1 MGEETKN
8 QKLPAQPPRRVK
20 AIGSILAECFRR
32 FFSDDPPI
40 VAASIAFF
48 GMLGV
53 FPLSLICLIFFG
65 LFVRNLETSE
75 GLSLLLARYMPM
87 QPDFIL
93 DNLLS
98 ISQSFG
104 PVTLVSAF
112 LLWWASSGVYFPIQK
127 ALDRAWGIKNSR
139 PWWHGQLVA
148 MEMAVIVGFLLLLS
162 IGLTVANIFYLP
174 ALLGRL
180 GWEEVPG
187 FVDFFIHA
195 GVLLASFGVTVALF
209 LLIYHRLP
217 NRRLR
222 FREALPSALFAAVF
236 WELARSIFILLLP
249 HFNYRRIYG
258 SIGVVVMLMTWSYI
272 SSLIMLLGAQ
282 LSPVIYHTLTK
293 NPRLLPSEEPTAPL
307 LTSQTTDVET
317 ENSSP
322 EAPSRPR
329 KP

>member
-8 QKLPAQPPRRVK
+8 QKLPAPSFTRVK
-20 AIGSILAECFRR
+20 AVGSILAECFRR
-32 FFSDDPPI
+32 FLSDDPPI

-53 FPLSLICLIFFG
+53 FPLSLICLIILG
-65 LFVRNLETSE
+65 LFVRNPETSE
-75 GLSLLLARYMPM
+75 GLSLLLARYLPM
-87 QPDFIL
+87 QPDLIL
-93 DNLLS
+93 ENLLS

-127 ALDRAWGIKNSR
+127 ALDRAWEIKESR
-139 PWWHGQLVA
+139 PWWRGQLVA

-174 ALLGRL
+174 TLLDRL
-180 GWEEVPG
+180 GLEGVLG

-195 GVLLASFGVTVALF
+195 GVLLASVGVTVALF
-209 LLIYHRLP
+209 LLIYPRGP
-217 NRRLR
+217 NRTLS
-222 FREALPSALFAAVF
+222 FREARPSALFAAVF
-236 WELARSIFILLLP
+236 WEAARSIFILLLP

-282 LSPVIYHTLTK
+282 LSPVIYRTLTK
-293 NPRLLPSEEPTAPL
+293 NPRLPSSEKPTAPL
-307 LTSQTTDVET
+307 FTSQPDEEAET
-317 ENSSP
+317 ENS
-322 EAPSRPR
+322 
-329 KP
+329 

>member
-1 MGEETKN
+1 MGEETQN
-8 QKLPAQPPRRVK
+8 QRLSVQPFSRVK
-20 AIGSILAECFRR
+20 AIGSILGECFRR

-53 FPLSLICLIFFG
+53 FPLSLICLIVLG
-65 LFVRNLETSE
+65 LFLRNPETSE
-75 GLSLLLARYMPM
+75 GLMMFLSRYLPM

-127 ALDRAWGIKNSR
+127 ALDRAWGIEVSR
-139 PWWHGQLVA
+139 PWWRGQLVA
-148 MEMAVIVGFLLLLS
+148 MQMAVMVGFLLLLS

-174 ALLGRL
+174 VLLSRL
-180 GWEEVPG
+180 GLGELSG
-187 FVDFFIHA
+187 FVDFFVHA
-195 GVLLASFGVTVALF
+195 GVLLAGFGVTVTLF
-209 LLIYHRLP
+209 LLIYQRLP
-217 NRRLR
+217 NRTLS

-236 WELARSIFILLLP
+236 WEAARSIFILLIP

-282 LSPVIYHTLTK
+282 LSPVIYRTMTK
-293 NPRLLPSEEPTAPL
+293 HPELPYSEEPTARL
-307 LTSQTTDVET
+307 LNPQAIEVEAET
-317 ENSSP
+317 ESS
-322 EAPSRPR
+322 
-329 KP
+329 